1 MKAYYKVIDFIKDR
15 SKGIDALLPTKSEIQ
30 VLEVFKKLTESGWIV
45 RKAEFKQILDF
56 VGISVEDFEASEQLS
71 KYIKMFSKQ
80 IGLSVAEICEIL

>member
-1 MKAYYKVIDFIKDR
+1 
-15 SKGIDALLPTKSEIQ
+15 

-71 KYIKMFSKQ
+71 KYIKLFSK
-80 IGLSVAEICEIL
+80 